1 MQCTEFESYLEQ
13 HSGEPFQPAAAAH
26 LDVCANCRSLIA
38 DFDVIETSAAA
49 LGAETPE
56 PPERIWVSLRA
67 ALLSEGLIR
76 EPEPEHAG
84 FLALLTNWLP
94 RPALAGAYVAILLA
108 AAVLIG
114 LRGNLGTLYNTASTL
129 NGLEIAAVKET
140 LRSAET
146 NTPPVVAARHPDVTS
161 ILQKDMALVDNFI
174 AMCEKHVREE
184 PQNTLAREYLFGA
197 YQQKADLLATIADRG
212 ARGD

>member
-1 MQCTEFESYLEQ
+1 MQCTEFESYIEQ
-13 HSGEPFQPAAAAH
+13 RSGEQLPPAAASH
-26 LDVCANCRSLIA
+26 LDACAKCRNLVA
-38 DFDVIETSAAA
+38 DFEAIEASAAA
-49 LGAETPE
+49 LGDGVPE
-56 PPERIWVSLRA
+56 PPEHIWISLRSE
-67 ALLSEGLIR
+67 LVSEGLIR
-76 EPEPEHAG
+76 EVEPDPAG
-84 FLALLTNWLP
+84 FFAQLFTWVP
-94 RPALAGAYVAILLA
+94 RPALAGAFLAILLA

-114 LRGNLGTLYNTASTL
+114 LRGNLSTPYNTASTL
-129 NGLEIAAVKET
+129 NGPEIAAVKET

-174 AMCEKHVREE
+174 AMCEKQVREE

>member
-13 HSGEPFQPAAAAH
+13 RSREPFPPAAATH
-26 LDVCANCRSLIA
+26 LDACAQCRSLLA
-38 DFDVIETSAAA
+38 DFAAMDASAAA
-49 LGAETPE
+49 LGAEVPE
-56 PPERIWVSLRA
+56 PPERIWISLRA
-67 ALLSEGLIR
+67 VLVSEGLIR

-84 FLALLTNWLP
+84 FLSLLTNWVP

-114 LRGNLGTLYNTASTL
+114 LRGNLGTRYDMAGMF
-129 NGLEIAAVKET
+129 NGPEIAAVKET
-140 LRSAET
+140 LRAAET
-146 NTPPVVAARHPDVTS
+146 IKPEVKAARHPDVTS
-161 ILQKDMALVDNFI
+161 TLQKDMALVDNFI
-174 AMCEKHVREE
+174 AMCEKKVREE